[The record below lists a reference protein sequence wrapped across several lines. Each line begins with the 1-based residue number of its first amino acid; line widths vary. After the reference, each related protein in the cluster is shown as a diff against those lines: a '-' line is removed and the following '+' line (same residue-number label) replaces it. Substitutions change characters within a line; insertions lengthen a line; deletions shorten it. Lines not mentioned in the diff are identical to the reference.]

1 MLNRQSKKQRRF
13 FRRPSGRTIF
23 ILIVILFPLAI
34 IASYIDFPASIAFV
48 RHYFTPPNHFTY
60 HGHTAYV
67 SGIAWSPDGKRIA
80 SGGLDTTVQV
90 WNATTGE
97 HILTYRGHTD
107 AVFAVAWSPDGT
119 RIASASNDGT
129 VQEWEATTGKRIVT
143 ISSSP
148 SVKGPLAP
156 WNTVAWSPDGKRI
169 AIGGN
174 GDVQI
179 WDAATGRNISYY
191 GYHAGTV
198 HDLAW
203 SPDGK
208 YIAIGS
214 DNTTVL
220 LWEIATIKNIYNYT
234 GHITDVFAV
243 AWSPDGKRI
252 ASGDGDGLVL
262 VWDAFTGGHTYT
274 YRGHADYYPGHYTS
288 GAAVNSLAWSP
299 DGKHIAS
306 ASSDSTVQVW
316 QPM

>member
-1 MLNRQSKKQRRF
+1 
-13 FRRPSGRTIF
+13 
-23 ILIVILFPLAI
+23 
-34 IASYIDFPASIAFV
+34 
-48 RHYFTPPNHFTY
+48 
-60 HGHTAYV
+60 
-67 SGIAWSPDGKRIA
+67 
-80 SGGLDTTVQV
+80 
-90 WNATTGE
+90 
-97 HILTYRGHTD
+97 
-107 AVFAVAWSPDGT
+107 
-119 RIASASNDGT
+119 
-129 VQEWEATTGKRIVT
+129 VQEWKATTGKRIVT

-191 GYHAGTV
+191 GYHAGIV

-214 DNTTVL
+214 DNTTVQ
-220 LWEIATIKNIYNYT
+220 LWEIATIKNIYTYT
-234 GHITDVFAV
+234 GHTTGVFAV

-252 ASGDGDGLVL
+252 ASGDSDGLVL

-288 GAAVNSLAWSP
+288 GAAVNSLTWSP

>member
-1 MLNRQSKKQRRF
+1 M
-13 FRRPSGRTIF
+13 
-23 ILIVILFPLAI
+23 
-34 IASYIDFPASIAFV
+34 
-48 RHYFTPPNHFTY
+48 
-60 HGHTAYV
+60 
-67 SGIAWSPDGKRIA
+67 
-80 SGGLDTTVQV
+80 
-90 WNATTGE
+90 E
-97 HILTYRGHTD
+97 HCCVVTRWETYRYWGERRCTNMGCCN
-107 AVFAVAWSPDGT
+107 WP
-119 RIASASNDGT
+119 
-129 VQEWEATTGKRIVT
+129 EY
-143 ISSSP
+143 
-148 SVKGPLAP
+148 
-156 WNTVAWSPDGKRI
+156 
-169 AIGGN
+169 
-174 GDVQI
+174 
-179 WDAATGRNISYY
+179 SYY

-234 GHITDVFAV
+234 GHISDVFAV

-274 YRGHADYYPGHYTS
+274 YCGHADYYPGHYTS

>member
-1 MLNRQSKKQRRF
+1 M
-13 FRRPSGRTIF
+13 
-23 ILIVILFPLAI
+23 
-34 IASYIDFPASIAFV
+34 
-48 RHYFTPPNHFTY
+48 
-60 HGHTAYV
+60 
-67 SGIAWSPDGKRIA
+67 
-80 SGGLDTTVQV
+80 
-90 WNATTGE
+90 E
-97 HILTYRGHTD
+97 HCCVVTRWETYRYWGERRCTNMGCCN
-107 AVFAVAWSPDGT
+107 WP
-119 RIASASNDGT
+119 
-129 VQEWEATTGKRIVT
+129 EY
-143 ISSSP
+143 
-148 SVKGPLAP
+148 
-156 WNTVAWSPDGKRI
+156 
-169 AIGGN
+169 
-174 GDVQI
+174 
-179 WDAATGRNISYY
+179 SYY

-252 ASGDGDGLVL
+252 ASG
-262 VWDAFTGGHTYT
+262 
-274 YRGHADYYPGHYTS
+274 
-288 GAAVNSLAWSP
+288 AAVNSLAWSP